1 MKLLLALLFL
11 ALAPLTIRAAT
22 HNVCFVSANLPTQS
36 NESRPPEVWKVGLL
50 GLAVTTF
57 LIRKRL

>member
-11 ALAPLTIRAAT
+11 AFAPLAARAG
-22 HNVCFVSANLPTQS
+22 HNVCFVTANLPTQS
-36 NESRPPEVWKVGLL
+36 SEPRPPEVWKLGLL
-50 GLAVTTF
+50 GLAATSF